1 MAGPKGGQSA
11 DMPSG
16 RVSADDRAQ
25 FGSASDYAYAA
36 LREAIVARRFPPGR
50 RMREIEL
57 AEWLGV
63 SRTPTRQALSRLEIE
78 GLLSLRP
85 RDGLIVSALDATAT
99 EELYEMRA
107 AIEGAA
113 ATMAA
118 RHASARDIETLTQL
132 VDREADLAK
141 NAAARYQH
149 NLTFHQA
156 LYTAA
161 HNRFLV
167 KSLHALHDV
176 IALLGPTTLGVEGR
190 FRDACNEHQRIVRAI
205 AAGDAQRA
213 GMEASDHVLK
223 ALSIRKAML
232 GLTAPTETDPAPK
245 ASRDAP
251 AKKSTRRPSAAK
263 SP

>member
-1 MAGPKGGQSA
+1 MPAG
-11 DMPSG
+11 
-16 RVSADDRAQ
+16 RTSADDRAQ

-63 SRTPTRQALSRLEIE
+63 SRTPTRHALSRLEIE
-78 GLLSLRP
+78 GLLTLRP
-85 RDGLIVSALDATAT
+85 RDGLIVSALDSTAT

-113 ATMAA
+113 AAMAA
-118 RHASARDIETLTQL
+118 RHASARDIATLTDL
-132 VDREADLAK
+132 VDREADVAK
-141 NAAARYQH
+141 NASARFQH

-161 HNRFLV
+161 HNRFLI
-167 KSLHALHDV
+167 KSLNALHDV

-190 FRDACNEHQRIVRAI
+190 FRDACREHQRIVRAI
-205 AAGDAQRA
+205 AARDEQGAA
-213 GMEASDHVLK
+213 VEASGHVLK

-232 GLTAPTETDPAPK
+232 GLAARDEENSEPAP
-245 ASRDAP
+245 AAP
-251 AKKSTRRPSAAK
+251 AMQGKESRR
-263 SP
+263 